1 MPDVRISA
9 PPGVPQIISDVDLD
23 APRYVVFRAFMEPDL
38 LSQWLGPRRVTMTIE
53 EYDPRDGGRY
63 HYTHHDADGNAYAF
77 HGVFHGDPSLDGAV
91 QTFEYEGA
99 PGHVALETLTLED
112 AGETTHVRTNSV
124 YQSVEDRDAMVRS
137 GMETGIREGMERLAE
152 LLERRSSS
160 RHRAEPHGW
169 RESGRQAAPAGSF
182 SSSVR
187 ATSAESR

>member
-1 MPDVRISA
+1 MTDVRISA
-9 PPGVPQIISDVDLD
+9 PPGVPQIITDVDLD
-23 APRYVVFRAFMEPDL
+23 APRYLVFRAFMEPDL

-63 HYTHHDADGNAYAF
+63 HYTHHDAEGNTYAF

-112 AGETTHVRTNSV
+112 AGETTRVRTNSV

-137 GMETGIREGMERLAE
+137 DMETGVTEGMERLAD
-152 LLERRSSS
+152 LLERLKSQSSGGAS
-160 RHRAEPHGW
+160 R
-169 RESGRQAAPAGSF
+169 AA
-182 SSSVR
+182 
-187 ATSAESR
+187 